1 MADKKKKV
9 AHEAY
14 DLDLRDDCV
23 LAKMIQLGASLDLE
37 TYIDFAFLGT
47 PPEGIEE
54 DGEFLA
60 SVPDIVLYGPNKIQ

>member
-1 MADKKKKV
+1 MADKKKV

-14 DLDLRDDCV
+14 DLDLEHDCV

-37 TYIDFAFLGT
+37 TYITFAFFGT

-60 SVPDIVLYGPNKIQ
+60 SVPDIILYGPTKIQ